1 MTLLLT
7 LRRKEMIEVKAIKS
21 KQKIGAIKD
30 YLKDRNVRNY
40 LLFVAGCNLAIRI
53 SDLLSLTVD
62 QVRDKQGNIRKFVK
76 LKESKN
82 QKQRELKVNKALTAT
97 LVTYFKRS
105 PVLEKKSPL
114 FPGVKSDKAMTRQ
127 NAHYII
133 KDACAAVG
141 LEGNYST
148 HSLRKSW
155 GYAAYSQGVRI
166 EEIMKKLG
174 HASPGVTLRYIG
186 IEQED
191 THKLEEQICL

>member
-1 MTLLLT
+1 
-7 LRRKEMIEVKAIKS
+7 MIEVKAIKS

-30 YLKDRNVRNY
+30 YLKEKSIRDY

-53 SDLLSLTVD
+53 SDLLSLRVD
-62 QVRDKQGNIRKFVK
+62 QVRDHRGNIREFVR

-82 QKQRELKVNKALTAT
+82 KKQRELRVNKALTTA
-97 LVTYFKRS
+97 LIAFFKAS
-105 PVLEKKSPL
+105 PVLEKESPL
-114 FPGVKSDKAMTRQ
+114 FPGRRSDKPMTRQ

-133 KDACAAVG
+133 KDACRAVG
-141 LEGNYST
+141 LKGKYAA
-148 HSLRKSW
+148 HSMRKSW

-166 EEIMKKLG
+166 EEIMRKLG

>member
-1 MTLLLT
+1 
-7 LRRKEMIEVKAIKS
+7 MIEVKAIKN
-21 KQKIGAIKD
+21 KAKIGAIKD
-30 YLKDRNVRNY
+30 YLREKNVRDY

-62 QVRDKQGNIRKFVK
+62 QVRDKKGNIRKFVR

-82 QKQRELKVNKALTAT
+82 KKQRELTVNKALTAA
-97 LVTYFKRS
+97 LVTYFKAS
-105 PVLEKKSPL
+105 PVLERGLPL

-133 KDACAAVG
+133 KDACKAVG

>member
-1 MTLLLT
+1 
-7 LRRKEMIEVKAIKS
+7 MIEVRAIKD
-21 KQKIGAIKD
+21 KAKIGAIKD
-30 YLKDRNVRNY
+30 YLKDRNVRDY

-53 SDLLSLTVD
+53 SDLLSLKVD
-62 QVRDKQGNIRKFVK
+62 QVRDNQGNIREFIR
-76 LKESKN
+76 LKEQKN
-82 QKQRELKVNKALTAT
+82 RKQRELSVNKALTTALT
-97 LVTYFKRS
+97 TFFKQS
-105 PVLEKKSPL
+105 PVLEKESPL

-127 NAHYII
+127 NAHFII
-133 KDACAAVG
+133 KNACRAVG

>member
-1 MTLLLT
+1 
-7 LRRKEMIEVKAIKS
+7 MIEVKAIKN
-21 KQKIGAIKD
+21 KAKIGAIKD
-30 YLKDRNVRNY
+30 YLKDKNVRDY

-62 QVRDKQGNIRKFVK
+62 QVRNKQGNIRNFVR

-82 QKQRELKVNKALTAT
+82 QKQRELTVNKALKAA
-97 LVTYFKRS
+97 LITYFKRS

-114 FPGVKSDKAMTRQ
+114 FPGVKSDKPMTRQ